1 MEKKIAKIFKPN
13 KIVGFLLFNM
23 GVFLLI
29 YVFSCH
35 LEETPLAYF
44 AYLLSTY
51 DLIIFII
58 WFYQACK
65 VSNTFIKENSK
76 IYKNYQLHHTIIT
89 RWVLSISF
97 IINLIF
103 GVFKLITGI
112 YYRSAWFITFAVYY
126 LLLCFI
132 KSSLVE
138 SMKKDDLGENIQ
150 KEYKKLK
157 ITGIVLL
164 LLDVILAGMIIL
176 IIHQNHAFI
185 YPGNLIYVVA
195 LYDFY
200 LIITAFINV
209 FKYRKNQSPVL
220 LASKCINLTVAMI
233 SMISLEVAMIYQF
246 GSNDSNFKLVM
257 TSITGFCVVLINSLM
272 SIFMI
277 AKVSK
282 YSKKGVLSIFNTRG
296 DI

>member
-1 MEKKIAKIFKPN
+1 MKNVIAKIFKPN

-58 WFYQACK
+58 WFGKACRT
-65 VSNTFIKENSK
+65 SNTYIKENSK

-112 YYRSAWFITFAVYY
+112 YYSSAWFITFAIYY

-132 KSSLVE
+132 KSSLVA
-138 SMKKDDLGENIQ
+138 SMKKDDLGKNIQ
-150 KEYKKLK
+150 KEYKKLRT
-157 ITGIVLL
+157 TGIILL
-164 LLDVILAGMIIL
+164 LLDFILVGMIIL
-176 IIHQNHAFI
+176 IIHQNKTFI
-185 YPGNLIYVVA
+185 YPGNLIYIVA

-209 FKYRKNQSPVL
+209 FKYKKDKSPVL

-246 GSNDSNFKLVM
+246 GSNENDFKLIM
-257 TSITGFCVVLINSLM
+257 TSITGFVVAIINSVMASYLF
-272 SIFMI
+272 IK
-277 AKVSK
+277 ANKQLK
-282 YSKKGVLSIFNTRG
+282 Q
-296 DI
+296 